1 MTDYR
6 FVMRLLMQQ
15 WSFRQIAQ
23 RARCSNA
30 TIAKAK
36 QICEEH
42 GFTTVADIEQL
53 TTEDVELLF
62 MDGRKAVSDEFVGF
76 DLERMVKRRTGVH
89 KAPLKVLWARY
100 LETDAA
106 PGQRHYS
113 YQRFC
118 QLVGQYVDVN
128 QLTMRIQHVPGHTM
142 QVDWAG
148 QKMVLFDPVTG
159 TKTRISIFVAA
170 LPYCGLV
177 FAHGYANE
185 RQPNWL
191 DGHKRA
197 FEHAGGV
204 TQVVIPDN
212 ASTAS
217 NQIAKGDRAREVNHA
232 YEEFLAYYNTAAVPT
247 DANAPQQKGNVE
259 AGVKVVTHD
268 VIQFLADRRFASLDE
283 LNAAISQ
290 RLEVINTRTPFRG
303 NNELS
308 RRELFEQHERHA
320 LLPLPEQPW
329 QPVVWRKSKVN
340 RDYHLEIATV
350 KYSVPYAYAGQR
362 VDVRIIGDQL
372 AVMADNQVIA
382 RHTVPDA
389 KHVFIT
395 DPDHAPAHHR
405 AASGLWTGAYFVRQA
420 HKIGPATVEAITR
433 VLHRQRIEA
442 QGYRTCQNILNL
454 AKGSTEKKRLLEQAC
469 QELIAQQTGRLIS
482 YTSVKQHLAALRAQ
496 AADRPTTGATKP
508 SGQRTSTPMGTGP
521 RDTRGAH
528 LAGPDRFSLD
538 ALLQH
543 RHDPEQQ
550 HDGIDQDG
558 GQR

>member
-6 FVMRLLMQQ
+6 FVMLLLMQQ

-23 RARCSNA
+23 RARCSHA

-36 QICEEH
+36 QICEDH

-53 TTEDVELLF
+53 TAEDLELLF
-62 MDGRKAVSDEFVGF
+62 LDGRKTVSDEFVGF
-76 DLERMVKRRTGVH
+76 DLARMVKRRTGIA

-100 LETDAA
+100 LETEAA

-118 QLVGQYVDVN
+118 QIVGQYVDVN
-128 QLTMRIQHVPGHTM
+128 QLTMRIQHVPAHTM

-148 QKMVLFDPVTG
+148 QKMVVFDPITG
-159 TKTRISIFVAA
+159 AKTRVSIFVAS
-170 LPYCGLV
+170 LPYSGLV
-177 FAHGYANE
+177 FAYGYGNE

-197 FEHAGGV
+197 FEYAGGV

-212 ASTAS
+212 TSTAS
-217 NQIAKGDRAREVNHA
+217 NQITKGDRAREVNQA
-232 YEEFLAYYNTAAVPT
+232 YEEFLAYYTTAAVPT
-247 DANAPQQKGNVE
+247 NPNAPQEKGNVE
-259 AGVKVVTHD
+259 AGVKVVTHEI
-268 VIQFLADRRFASLDE
+268 IQFLADRRFASLDE
-283 LNAAISQ
+283 LNAAIGQ
-290 RLEVINTRTPFRG
+290 RVDFINARTPFRG
-303 NNELS
+303 NQEVS
-308 RRELFEQHERHA
+308 RQDLFEEHERHA
-320 LLPLPEQPW
+320 LLHLPEQQW

-340 RDYHLEIATV
+340 RDYHIEIATV
-350 KYSVPYAYAGQR
+350 KYSVPYAYAGQS

-372 AVMADNQVIA
+372 AVMANNQIIA
-382 RHTVPDA
+382 HPAVPDA

-395 DPDHAPAHHR
+395 DVDHAPAHHR

-420 HKIGPATVEAITR
+420 HKIGPATVEAIKQ

-442 QGYRTCQNILNL
+442 QGYRTCQNILHL

-469 QELIAQQTGRLIS
+469 HELIVQDTGRLIS
-482 YTSVKQHLAALRAQ
+482 YTSVKQQLAALRAL
-496 AADRPTTGATKP
+496 ATDRPTTGAAR
-508 SGQRTSTPMGTGP
+508 SNQRSATPLVTEP

-543 RHDPEQQ
+543 RKDDQ
-550 HDGIDQDG
+550 QDG